1 MKKAPD
7 TAATQT
13 TTSSAPDPCNSIAS
27 TLRSARARIYR
38 AAYRMIERATGG
50 DLNKLVNLA
59 MGLSFV
65 TGMAVMAALLQG
77 GAQ

>member
-13 TTSSAPDPCNSIAS
+13 TTSSAPDPRNSIAS
-27 TLRSARARIYR
+27 ALCNARARIYR
-38 AAYRMIERATGG
+38 AAYRMIERATDG

-65 TGMAVMAALLQG
+65 TGMVVMAALLQG